1 MRTAGNMI
9 AYLVG
14 IMASIFAIF
23 PFLWMVSTSLKP
35 QNEIFKFP
43 PEWISS
49 EVTLQSFLR
58 VWQSM
63 PFDRY
68 AFNTFIVTAVIL
80 AGTLVFA
87 SIAAYS
93 FARLRYPGRDKLFVV
108 LLASMMIPKIVT
120 MIPVYIMMRELG
132 LIDTYAAIILPLVFA
147 EAYEVFLLR
156 QFFATI
162 PGEMEESAKIDGAG
176 IIRTFLTIIVPMS
189 KPILAT
195 LTVLTVVKSWNNFLW
210 PLIVTSSE
218 SKYLLSIGLANLN
231 GQNTSDWAGIMAASF
246 IALLPILAIFAV
258 AQKYFVESIQ
268 LTGLK

>member
-1 MRTAGNMI
+1 MKTFGI
-9 AYLVG
+9 GLAYLVG
-14 IMASIFAIF
+14 ILAAIFTMF
-23 PFLWMVSTSLKP
+23 PFLWMISTSLKP

-43 PEWISS
+43 PEWIPS
-49 EVTLQSFLR
+49 EITFQSFTR
-58 VWQSM
+58 VWNSM

-68 AFNTFIVTAVIL
+68 VLNTFIVTGVIL
-80 AGTLVFA
+80 LGTLIFA

-120 MIPVYIMMRELG
+120 MIPVYIIMKEFG
-132 LIDTYAAIILPLVFA
+132 LIDTYTAIILPVLFA
-147 EAYEVFLLR
+147 EAYEVFLLK

-176 IIRTFLTIIVPMS
+176 IIRTFLTIIVPIS
-189 KPILAT
+189 KPIFAT

-218 SKYLLSIGLANLN
+218 SKYMLSIGLANLN

-246 IALLPILAIFAV
+246 IALLPILAIFAF
-258 AQKYFVESIQ
+258 AQKYFVQSIQ

>member
-1 MRTAGNMI
+1 MKIVENGI
-9 AYLVG
+9 VYLIG
-14 IMASIFAIF
+14 IFAAIFAIF
-23 PFLWMVSTSLKP
+23 PFLWMISTSLKP
-35 QNEIFKFP
+35 QNQIFKFP
-43 PEWISS
+43 PEWIPG
-49 EVTLQSFLR
+49 EITFKSFER
-58 VWQSM
+58 VWHSM

-68 AFNTFIVTAVIL
+68 VLNTFIVTGIIL
-80 AGTLVFA
+80 AGTLIFA

-93 FARLRYPGRDKLFVV
+93 FARLRYPGRDKLFFV

-120 MIPVYIMMRELG
+120 MIPVYIMMKEFG
-132 LIDTYAAIILPLVFA
+132 LIDTYAAIILPHLFA

-176 IIRTFLTIIVPMS
+176 ILRTFLTIIVPIS
-189 KPILAT
+189 KPIIAT
-195 LTVLTVVKSWNNFLW
+195 LTVLTVVKHWNNFLW

-246 IALLPILAIFAV
+246 IALIPILAIFAV

>member
-1 MRTAGNMI
+1 MKTVKNAS
-9 AYLVG
+9 AYLIG
-14 IMASIFAIF
+14 IMATIFAII
-23 PFLWMVSTSLKP
+23 PFLWMISTSLKP

-43 PEWISS
+43 PEWIPSN
-49 EVTLQSFLR
+49 VTLQSFHR
-58 VWQSM
+58 VWETM

-68 AFNTFIVTAVIL
+68 LLNTFIVTGTIL
-80 AGTLVFA
+80 AGTLIFA

-93 FARLRYPGRDKLFVV
+93 FARLRYPGRDKLFFL

-120 MIPVYIMMRELG
+120 MIPIYIMMKQFG
-132 LIDTYAAIILPLVFA
+132 LIDTYAAIILPSLFA

-156 QFFATI
+156 QFFITI

-176 IIRTFLTIIVPMS
+176 VVRTFLTIIVPIS
-189 KPILAT
+189 KPIFAT
-195 LTVLTVVKSWNNFLW
+195 LTVLTVVKQWNNFLW

-218 SKYLLSIGLANLN
+218 TKYLLSIGLANLN

-246 IALLPILAIFAV
+246 IALIPILAIFAV